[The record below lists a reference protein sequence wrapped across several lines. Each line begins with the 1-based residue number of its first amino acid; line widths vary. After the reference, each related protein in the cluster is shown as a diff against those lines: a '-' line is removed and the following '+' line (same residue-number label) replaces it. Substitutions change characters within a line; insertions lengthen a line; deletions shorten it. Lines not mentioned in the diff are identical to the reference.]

1 MQVLRQNGRKNET
14 GMFTDIDIK
23 QAFEN
28 IPPTVTFILLE
39 IMVALTVLFLALVID
54 LLVGDPAPWKPFK
67 SYHNLHPTIWMGK
80 LAKAF
85 KPHFKSANPLTEKA
99 YGVILAIAVIA
110 AFVIPT
116 FLGLAAL
123 YVFLS
128 FVAYIVVGALLLK
141 TTICI
146 KLETDGAK
154 AVAKALESGDLEEA
168 KKYHHFSRRDPTNL
182 TSPQIASEVIE
193 SMVENLTD
201 FKHSPIVYYSV
212 FGVSGAIAFR
222 AINTLDGV
230 VGFKDPEH
238 INIGWFSANLDTVVN
253 YIPARLTTLL
263 MLISAALIGED
274 WQNGWRIALR
284 DRRKIPSRNHGWQM
298 AAIAGTLHVQLDKP
312 GHYKVGDPEQELDA
326 KKILAS
332 LRIRDISIVLCVL
345 LFLPVL
351 VAIRLFVFPF

>member
-1 MQVLRQNGRKNET
+1 
-14 GMFTDIDIK
+14 
-23 QAFEN
+23 
-28 IPPTVTFILLE
+28 VTSILLE
-39 IMVALTVLFLALVID
+39 IVVAITVLLLALVID
-54 LLVGDPAPWKPFK
+54 LLIGDPAPWKPFK
-67 SYHNLHPTIWMGK
+67 SYHGLHPTIWMGK
-80 LAKAF
+80 LAKAL
-85 KPHFKSANPLTEKA
+85 KPHFKNSNPRTEKA
-99 YGVILAIAVIA
+99 YGVILAVIIIAV
-110 AFVIPT
+110 FTIPT

-123 YVFLS
+123 YLYLS
-128 FVAYIVVGALLLK
+128 FAVYIIVAALLLK

-154 AVAKALESGDLEEA
+154 AVAKALEAGDLEEA

-201 FKHSPIVYYSV
+201 FKHSPIIYYSL

-222 AINTLDGV
+222 AVNTLDGV

-253 YIPARLTTLL
+253 YIPARLTTVL
-263 MLISAALIGED
+263 MLISAAIIGED
-274 WQNGWRIALR
+274 WRNGWRIAQR

-312 GHYKVGDPEQELDA
+312 GHYMVGDPEQALNA
-326 KKILAS
+326 KKILTS
-332 LRIRDISIVLCVL
+332 LKIRDISIVLSIL
-345 LFLPVL
+345 FFLP
-351 VAIRLFVFPF
+351 AIVVVRLFVFPF

>member
-1 MQVLRQNGRKNET
+1 
-14 GMFTDIDIK
+14 MFTDIDIK
-23 QAFEN
+23 QVPEN
-28 IPPTVTFILLE
+28 IPSAVTSILLE
-39 IMVALTVLFLALVID
+39 ILVAVTVLVLALVID

-67 SYHNLHPTIWMGK
+67 RYHSLHPTIWMGK
-80 LAKAF
+80 LAKIL
-85 KPHFKSANPLTEKA
+85 KPHFKNPNPTTEKA
-99 YGVILAIAVIA
+99 YGVILAIVVIV
-110 AFVIPT
+110 AFTIPT

-123 YVFLS
+123 YLFIS
-128 FVAYIVVGALLLK
+128 FVAYIIVAGLLLK

-154 AVAKALESGDLEEA
+154 AVAKALEAGDLEEA
-168 KKYHHFSRRDPTNL
+168 KKYHHFSRRDPSNL

-201 FKHSPIVYYSV
+201 FKHSPIIYYSL

-253 YIPARLTTLL
+253 YVPARLTTVL
-263 MLISAALIGED
+263 MLISAAIIGED
-274 WQNGWRIALR
+274 WRNGWRIAQR

-312 GHYKVGDPEQELDA
+312 GHYRVGDPEQTLDS
-326 KKILAS
+326 KKIIAS
-332 LRIRDISIVLCVL
+332 LKIRDVSIVLSIL

-351 VAIRLFVFPF
+351 AAVRIFVFPF